1 MINVQPASARTDIIF
16 SVELTFCDFPNFCAS
31 NSEAICGT
39 FSSADLGILAGGAK
53 GGTNPV
59 LDFTAGRLREA
70 VGLFWRRTIFC
81 FLSFPA
87 RVSELKILLEASD
100 NGGKGAKFCEKF

>member
-1 MINVQPASARTDIIF
+1 MRLFRSLCRSDGRHGGPDGLINVQPASARTDIIF
-16 SVELTFCDFPNFCAS
+16 SVELTVCDFPNFGAS
-31 NSEAICGT
+31 DSEAICGT

-70 VGLFWRRTIFC
+70 VWLFWRRTIFG
-81 FLSFPA
+81 FLF
-87 RVSELKILLEASD
+87 LL
-100 NGGKGAKFCEKF
+100 GFLR